1 MDLLGGLY
9 FAWAPP
15 NIFINFR
22 LRILS
27 SAVPSSSA
35 MSLFD
40 YFDSAAASPSPT
52 AFHMMAIPQAANTAN
67 AFAGDERCAVCG
79 DGAHGVHFGVQVCR
93 ACAAFF
99 RRSTIARRVY
109 RCRYDG
115 NCAIDQPEVRCAC
128 RACRFAK
135 CLALGMDPAAVQRNR
150 DQIGPRRHKAT
161 AANPGRRT
169 DGGEIWRHN
178 SSSPPQ
184 QNFMPISS
192 SNFLLPPLFTADTA
206 GVQLHGVA
214 KWEHFEEE
222 GIADVSTTSTTTREV
237 HVEDGKLYALLG
249 KVPRPSVTPA
259 ADQLFL
265 LRRALPSA
273 FSAPPPTQQR
283 QPPQQQQPQTTHTG
297 GGGDSGNASA
307 SSSVFASPQQH
318 SPTIGVGGGPSC
330 SSAAITHQQPSPAAA
345 AAPFILDNG
354 IPLISEMLRGYRRFK
369 TLRLSAHYLTGNL
382 SQNQLQQTL
391 LGDCEEKDLVLAN
404 YADNVNILRTDLSLL
419 SEMVEQSFPP
429 LQGAF
434 SMDSKWALLR
444 NFLCPFFIAERSHLT
459 AQRFPPNDTRLVASP
474 YHYFD
479 LARLDHFFAVEQC
492 KTRPE
497 DIARVFEPTF
507 RKIFFLFSDF
517 HTLRL
522 IDEEFVGLMGLL
534 FWNDQVD
541 GINGEERSL
550 ALNTRERLFAELYT
564 VSCRRQAEEVAATTT
579 ADWGK
584 NSAQRGGTSG
594 GERFCTILNKL
605 HFCQK
610 LSLEIASNFSL
621 VNVSRTFEV
630 DPFLHQFN
638 PQTF

>member
-1 MDLLGGLY
+1 
-9 FAWAPP
+9 
-15 NIFINFR
+15 
-22 LRILS
+22 
-27 SAVPSSSA
+27 
-35 MSLFD
+35 
-40 YFDSAAASPSPT
+40 
-52 AFHMMAIPQAANTAN
+52 
-67 AFAGDERCAVCG
+67 
-79 DGAHGVHFGVQVCR
+79 
-93 ACAAFF
+93 
-99 RRSTIARRVY
+99 
-109 RCRYDG
+109 
-115 NCAIDQPEVRCAC
+115 
-128 RACRFAK
+128 
-135 CLALGMDPAAVQRNR
+135 
-150 DQIGPRRHKAT
+150 
-161 AANPGRRT
+161 
-169 DGGEIWRHN
+169 
-178 SSSPPQ
+178 
-184 QNFMPISS
+184 MPITS
-192 SNFLLPPLFTADTA
+192 SNFLLPPLFTADA
-206 GVQLHGVA
+206 DVQLHGVA
-214 KWEHFEEE
+214 KWEHFEDD
-222 GIADVSTTSTTTREV
+222 GSIADVSTTSTTTTTTREV

-249 KVPRPSVTPA
+249 KVPPPSVAPA

-283 QPPQQQQPQTTHTG
+283 QPPQQQPPQQPQTTHIG

-318 SPTIGVGGGPSC
+318 SPPIGVGGGPSC
-330 SSAAITHQQPSPAAA
+330 SSAATTQQQSSPAAGA
-345 AAPFILDNG
+345 ASAPFIVDNG

-382 SQNQLQQTL
+382 SQNQLQQTLTL

-459 AQRFPPNDTRLVASP
+459 AQRFPPNDTRFVASP

-507 RKIFFLFSDF
+507 RK
-517 HTLRL
+517 
-522 IDEEFVGLMGLL
+522 
-534 FWNDQVD
+534 
-541 GINGEERSL
+541 
-550 ALNTRERLFAELYT
+550 
-564 VSCRRQAEEVAATTT
+564 
-579 ADWGK
+579 
-584 NSAQRGGTSG
+584 
-594 GERFCTILNKL
+594 
-605 HFCQK
+605 K

-630 DPFLHQFN
+630 DPFMHQFN